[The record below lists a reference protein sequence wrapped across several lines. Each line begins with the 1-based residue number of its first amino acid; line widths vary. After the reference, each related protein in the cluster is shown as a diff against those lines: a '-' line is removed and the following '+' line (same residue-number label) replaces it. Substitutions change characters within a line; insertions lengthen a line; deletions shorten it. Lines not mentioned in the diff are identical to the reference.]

1 MIRFLVILLLT
12 GLSVVG
18 AAHAQTITQSTQLN
32 FATLTKPSS
41 GSQNL
46 TVSTSN
52 GVSGTGTV
60 LIGTPVA
67 GVYQI
72 TRGSLGNSTITL
84 DIQNISSGSAYV
96 TLSAFTGLWGNTTLN
111 SFPASGLTR
120 PRGGAGTTLKVGAT
134 VTYTS
139 SVPAGTVITPSFDI
153 VLTQP

>member
-1 MIRFLVILLLT
+1 MIRIPLILLLM
-12 GLSVVG
+12 GL
-18 AAHAQTITQSTQLN
+18 ATTAHAQSISQTTQLN

-72 TRGSLGNSTITL
+72 TRGSLGTGTITI
-84 DIQNISSGSAYV
+84 DIQNINSGSAAV
-96 TLSAFTGLWGNTTLN
+96 TLNSFKGLWGNNTTIN
-111 SFPASGLTR
+111 SFPTSGLTR
-120 PRGGAGTTLKVGAT
+120 PAGGGGTTLKLGAT